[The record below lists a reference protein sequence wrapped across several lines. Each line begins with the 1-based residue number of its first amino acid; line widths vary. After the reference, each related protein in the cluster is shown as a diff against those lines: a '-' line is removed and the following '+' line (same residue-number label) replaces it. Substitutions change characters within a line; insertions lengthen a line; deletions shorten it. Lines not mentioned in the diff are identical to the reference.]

1 MLFEQLKSIA
11 SDITKSIRTASV
23 IRNKEQEGTIG
34 IAASVA
40 TEATTLLEADR
51 IDTAQKDNLKAKVV
65 AARQQLL
72 KPNKQEANSESRQQ
86 MIEQLDL
93 LIGRLQGSSSY
104 KAINLLPHLTNSDRQ
119 LLDRMFTKL
128 YFQNG
133 ETEGERIVEVILKA
147 LST

>member
-1 MLFEQLKSIA
+1 
-11 SDITKSIRTASV
+11 
-23 IRNKEQEGTIG
+23 
-34 IAASVA
+34 
-40 TEATTLLEADR
+40 
-51 IDTAQKDNLKAKVV
+51 
-65 AARQQLL
+65 
-72 KPNKQEANSESRQQ
+72 

-119 LLDRMFTKL
+119 LLDRMFTKI